1 MVLPRKARFELL
13 KLPFASADGVMSAR
27 AIVCS
32 GIFVDS
38 ANRACSAASFAD
50 SRLRSGGGEGRETRG
65 GNDVHWSPTMSCA
78 NSGAMAAAEDWHRMD
93 WKRVCR
99 TGREEAPDRA

>member
-13 KLPFASADGVMSAR
+13 KLPFASADGVMRAR
-27 AIVCS
+27 AIVCN

-50 SRLRSGGGEGRETRG
+50 SGLRSGGGEGKEARR
-65 GNDVHWSPTMSCA
+65 GNDVDWSPTMSCA
-78 NSGAMAAAEDWHRMD
+78 DSGAMAAEDWHRMD
-93 WKRVCR
+93 WERVCR
-99 TGREEAPDRA
+99 TVREEAPERA